1 MVVQRRAMTIAAGL
15 TLATCDRDHLS
26 STEIPMT
33 HQGATNSTLAATII
47 TMIHGVDLKE
57 VEGTMAVTTL
67 TSTVSRTASEVAM
80 KVGIT
85 DVDVDEVSATNATST
100 VVTMTILIGEVVKMV
115 HHRSTVTVVDS
126 GARPIIQRVAITI
139 VSVKVNV
146 KVAMCIGEATS
157 NITKKNGL
165 VTLAMDVA
173 AIGLNVVITMQRLII
188 SNSTDTDTIS
198 SMVVTGAAIA
208 LNSIITTSATIVR
221 GMALLVID

>member
-1 MVVQRRAMTIAAGL
+1 
-15 TLATCDRDHLS
+15 
-26 STEIPMT
+26 
-33 HQGATNSTLAATII
+33 
-47 TMIHGVDLKE
+47 
-57 VEGTMAVTTL
+57 MAVTTL